1 MHLEKQTKELL
12 KLPAQEVKDWLSN
25 FDAILTDCDGKPF
38 SVRNVVF
45 FSEENSLEKW
55 VGADQLGL

>member
-45 FSEENSLEKW
+45 FSEEYSLEK
-55 VGADQLGL
+55 